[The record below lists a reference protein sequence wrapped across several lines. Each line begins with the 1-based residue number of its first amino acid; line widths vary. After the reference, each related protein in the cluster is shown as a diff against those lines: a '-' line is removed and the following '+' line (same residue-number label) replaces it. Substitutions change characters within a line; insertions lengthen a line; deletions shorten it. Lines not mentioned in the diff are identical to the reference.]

1 MPRVLFSAPEC
12 RIIAVDLRADE
23 EMGDHRVRERALV
36 TVVAGR
42 VSIESSGTTADC
54 PTGTLV
60 VFEPG
65 ERHRVYA
72 LTDARLLLVLAPW
85 PASDHFPDHV
95 PANAV
100 AGSLPPKDDSSARPG
115 AVGAHVIAAWLAGF
129 IVSLLR
135 PTRPPTTTSRYA
147 TLDSCWRHLR
157 WGGLRRRVTLRLL
170 NLGRPERLRDAA

>member
-1 MPRVLFSAPEC
+1 MKRWDLTSLMPSTEKRTPRQPGADAPRVPSAGRPLPRVLFSAPEC

-42 VSIESSGTTADC
+42 VSIESSGNTADC
-54 PTGTLV
+54 PAGTLV

-65 ERHRVYA
+65 ERHQVSA

-85 PASDHFPDHV
+85 PAPHHFPEHV

-100 AGSLPPKDDSSARPG
+100 AGALPSEDDSSARPG
-115 AVGAHVIAAWLAGF
+115 AVGACV
-129 IVSLLR
+129 V
-135 PTRPPTTTSRYA
+135 PP
-147 TLDSCWRHLR
+147 
-157 WGGLRRRVTLRLL
+157 G
-170 NLGRPERLRDAA
+170 